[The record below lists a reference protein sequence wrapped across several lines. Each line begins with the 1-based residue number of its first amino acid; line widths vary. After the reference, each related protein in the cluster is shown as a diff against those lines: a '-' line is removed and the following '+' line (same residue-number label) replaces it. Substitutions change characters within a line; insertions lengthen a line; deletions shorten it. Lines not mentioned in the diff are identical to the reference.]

1 MTESDCN
8 AARANLTSF
17 RLVGTTERYSRFAA
31 KFCELYGLKNFDQT
45 GRFNQSED
53 GALFDSNDGHVR
65 LKLRPL
71 VKYDLELYDYVVRH
85 RLDEL
90 PAPEDLKI

>member
-1 MTESDCN
+1 
-8 AARANLTSF
+8 
-17 RLVGTTERYSRFAA
+17 
-31 KFCELYGLKNFDQT
+31 
-45 GRFNQSED
+45 
-53 GALFDSNDGHVR
+53 